1 MVNGIHPQHLLELF
15 IHLCI
20 TSLGLLQLIASTL
33 PTIFLQ
39 TTLPSSKTLLLMES
53 SSEIEEAVFEVV
65 AFVLLA
71 LGNSA
76 SGTYTI

>member
-39 TTLPSSKTLLLMES
+39 TTLPSSKTLLLTES
-53 SSEIEEAVFEVV
+53 SSEIEAVFEVV

>member
-15 IHLCI
+15 IHLRI

-53 SSEIEEAVFEVV
+53 SSEIEAVFEVV